1 MWVFLYYIRHDQAEK
16 DILTTE
22 EFCEKHQDK
31 DSNPDYPQEVS
42 TKQCDKMA
50 GGRGGGVIDI
60 EIFFYSMILLCF

>member
-1 MWVFLYYIRHDQAEK
+1 MCFFYSIRHDQAEK

-42 TKQCDKMA
+42 T
-50 GGRGGGVIDI
+50 
-60 EIFFYSMILLCF
+60 